1 MKEVCET
8 AEFGGTITFEVVNYP
23 GMGNNRKVH
32 PHYEV
37 TIKEGRHYCDESVYV
52 SKHRAISQHNLWHT
66 PTIAD
71 SRDRMRKNKYVIE
84 NGNAK
89 DESICDAKDGPS
101 IEPEDESSLKRRWF
115 NGNILV
121 ICLPLGASILPSV
134 FLLGAFLHADQFNLM
149 KLKNNTDV
157 PYISDIGDKK
167 PHSSVFTLGLSFG
180 AMFGFWLILVRHI
193 QVDKIFDDTGSK
205 ANRFATFFG
214 LMGILGELTVAA
226 FQLSSHFIMH
236 YLGAFVLFAF
246 IMIYMFIQSYITHR
260 NLLKMGNVKYAKAL
274 VIFRV
279 ILCVVLLMSLVIFGT
294 FLLPSLSPYNRK
306 GYSVAQ
312 SAEWAMLGCV
322 IIFMLTFLYDFKD
335 LTCFVDVGVLKD
347 TKSCNT
353 VPGNEGIY
361 NYGVD
366 E

>member
-1 MKEVCET
+1 MELINVV
-8 AEFGGTITFEVVNYP
+8 VVNYP

-37 TIKEGRHYCDESVYV
+37 TITEKRYYCDESVCDNKY
-52 SKHRAISQHNLWHT
+52 KGISQRTLLQT
-66 PTIAD
+66 PTLAD
-71 SRDRMRKNKYVIE
+71 SSNKMRKNKFVLE
-84 NGNAK
+84 QDAK
-89 DESICDAKDGPS
+89 GMPIRDEKDGPS
-101 IEPEDESSLKRRWF
+101 SEPEDDSSLKRRWF

-121 ICLPLGASILPSV
+121 MFLPLGASVLPIV
-134 FLLGAFLHADQFNLM
+134 FLLGAYAHAHQFDLM
-149 KLKNNTDV
+149 ELKNNTDV

-193 QVDKIFDDTGSK
+193 QVDKIFDNTRSK
-205 ANRFATFFG
+205 ANRSATFFG
-214 LMGILGELTVAA
+214 LIGILGELTVAA
-226 FQLSSHFIMH
+226 FQLSSHRIMH

-246 IMIYMFIQSYITHR
+246 TMIYMFIQTYITHR
-260 NLLKMGNVKYAKAL
+260 NMLKMGNAKYGKAL

-279 ILCVVLLMSLVIFGT
+279 ILCVVLLMSLVMFGT
-294 FLLPSLSPYNRK
+294 FLLPSLSAYNRI

-322 IIFMLTFLYDFKD
+322 IVFMLSFLYDFKD

-353 VPGNEGIY
+353 VPGNKGVY
-361 NYGVD
+361 NGGYEESGTR
-366 E
+366 